1 MKNKISMEICN
12 NNTEKPPL
20 EVIAQESAGKRKL
33 KEVENCRG
41 RRKMKHL
48 SGAACKE
55 ETAVNCTPLSVC
67 HFTSLE
73 AKGINTMDAGLGAKS
88 QLLMLIIQIL

>member
-1 MKNKISMEICN
+1 
-12 NNTEKPPL
+12 
-20 EVIAQESAGKRKL
+20 
-33 KEVENCRG
+33 
-41 RRKMKHL
+41 MKHL

-55 ETAVNCTPLSVC
+55 ETAVNCTLLSVC